1 MGISTVFTGFRRWS
15 DAILF
20 GMILVLGVSCSR
32 KQDDD
37 ADPRKRIMD
46 YISQSFSVRE
56 ITDRD
61 VLLEHLTGDAKYRL
75 AAWSDDQFRAVFMES
90 KRRFVNVKFHEVKKV
105 SDTRYDITYDMVY
118 IDEGKAGE
126 QADSSAKDGLA
137 KVTQRKLAQI
147 ISDRG
152 KWLITDIRSIKE
164 LVEYMGEMSLP

>member
-1 MGISTVFTGFRRWS
+1 MGIKTVFTGMYRW
-15 DAILF
+15 ANLILF
-20 GMILVLGVSCSR
+20 AIILVTVASCSR
-32 KQDDD
+32 RQGDD

-46 YISQSFSVRE
+46 YISQSFAVRD

-61 VLLEHLTGDAKYRL
+61 ILLEHLTGDAKYRL

-105 SDTRYDITYDMVY
+105 SENRYDITYDMIY
-118 IDEGKAGE
+118 IDEGKTGD
-126 QADSSAKDGLA
+126 QPDSSARDGLA

-152 KWLITDIRSIKE
+152 KWMITDIRSIKE